1 MVKVE
6 HLFAVGALI
15 GTIVTIWNLISA
27 RIAAQE
33 KRLTLMEAEIRFLR
47 QQVESN
53 ISRLND
59 HEKQQ
64 QTLFALVQKVN
75 SITEDLTEV
84 KADLKQLLLNGG
96 KGNEQN

>member
-1 MVKVE
+1 MIKVGGFV
-6 HLFAVGALI
+6 LAVG
-15 GTIVTIWNLISA
+15 TFWNIISA
-27 RIAAQE
+27 KITAQAS
-33 KRLTLMEAEIRFLR
+33 RLVLMESEIRFLR

-53 ISRLND
+53 INRLND

>member
-27 RIAAQE
+27 RITAQE

>member
-1 MVKVE
+1 MTIEQMIKVGGFV
-6 HLFAVGALI
+6 LAVG
-15 GTIVTIWNLISA
+15 TFWNIISA
-27 RIAAQE
+27 KITAQAS
-33 KRLTLMEAEIRFLR
+33 RLMLMESEIRFLR

-53 ISRLND
+53 INRLND